1 MTDSL
6 TTFLEVYGLTAI
18 FAVML
23 IKSIGVPIP
32 IPSDVIMLVAAAGAV
47 QGRFVLWQAFA
58 AILIALVAG
67 GIVQYALARGPGRE
81 FIYRNGRFIGL
92 SPERLD
98 AASALAKRSG
108 LFGISLMVLLP
119 GVRAAA
125 VAACGL
131 AALPSRL
138 FVPALLIGST
148 LFLGLHFFLGYAG
161 GTLLQMLARPVS
173 AVTVA
178 IAAVLLLA
186 IGFVIWFEIRRHR
199 SAPGEDN
206 STAAVAADAFAN
218 WHDATCPACLALGAV
233 ERLGMRDMPKL

>member
-6 TTFLEVYGLTAI
+6 ATFLQLYGLTAI
-18 FAVML
+18 CLIML

-32 IPSDVIMLVAAAGAV
+32 IPSDVIMLVAAAGAA

-58 AILIALVAG
+58 ALLIAVVAG

-81 FIYRNGRFIGL
+81 LIYRYGRYVGL
-92 SPERLD
+92 SPKRLD
-98 AASALAKRSG
+98 QASALAKRSG

-131 AALPSRL
+131 AALPARL
-138 FVPALLIGST
+138 FLPGLLIGNT
-148 LFLGLHFFLGYAG
+148 GFLGLHFFLGYLG
-161 GTLLQMLARPVS
+161 GTLLALLARPVS

-178 IAAVLLLA
+178 VAALALLA
-186 IGFVIWFEIRRHR
+186 VGFVVWFEIRRHR
-199 SAPGEDN
+199 SSAGEHA

-218 WHDATCPACLALGAV
+218 WHDATCPACLLLGAA
-233 ERLGMRDMPKL
+233 ERLDVLSDE

>member
-6 TTFLEVYGLTAI
+6 ATLLELYGLTAI

-47 QGRFVLWQAFA
+47 QGRFVLWQAFVA
-58 AILIALVAG
+58 VLVALVAG
-67 GIVQYALARGPGRE
+67 GFIQYALARGPGRD
-81 FIYRNGRFIGL
+81 FIYRNGRYIGL
-92 SPERLD
+92 SPKRLD

-131 AALPSRL
+131 AALPARL
-138 FVPALLIGST
+138 FVPGLLIGNT
-148 LFLGLHFFLGYAG
+148 GFLGLHFFLGYAG
-161 GTLLQMLARPVS
+161 GTLLAMLAQPIS
-173 AVTVA
+173 PLTVA
-178 IAAVLLLA
+178 IAAVLFLA

-199 SAPGEDN
+199 AATGEN
-206 STAAVAADAFAN
+206 ASTGAVAADAFAN

-233 ERLGMRDMPKL
+233 ERLDLNRG